1 MTAHSCGSLFTLL
14 FLLVLFPCDEDGI
27 ASEAPVVEV
36 YFVDDD
42 DGAGRVLVKNID
54 EKVSGAFD
62 EGGFLFLCD
71 VAFLCNFNVD
81 VWHSLPP
88 STGRKK
94 EMFCLYFIVRTV
106 SGKGE
111 ERELKTF
118 LFLYRST

>member
-81 VWHSLPP
+81 VWHS
-88 STGRKK
+88 G
-94 EMFCLYFIVRTV
+94 MIQQ
-106 SGKGE
+106 
-111 ERELKTF
+111 ERQNNIINILGGHS
-118 LFLYRST
+118 YAM

>member
-1 MTAHSCGSLFTLL
+1 M
-14 FLLVLFPCDEDGI
+14 GI

-42 DGAGRVLVKNID
+42 DGAGRVLVKDID
-54 EKVSGAFD
+54 EKVCGAFD

-71 VAFLCNFNVD
+71 VAFFCNFNVD
-81 VWHSLPP
+81 VWHNLPP
-88 STGRKK
+88 SAGRKK

-111 ERELKTF
+111 GRELKTF
-118 LFLYRST
+118 PSLYRST